1 MFFTGKK
8 GKQCLYHLYLETVSI
23 TNTRSQQLDEDCEN
37 DSDLKM
43 PPSSHIQTFTPQ
55 DYETIADFITGAGSD
70 VFRQILHSICP
81 SIFGH
86 EMVKGEF
93 SPTQNWKCVRLLGAG
108 ISTCSAH
115 RYQSIVI
122 GRTSEISNP
131 CSWFFPFE
139 KYSNK
144 TSFLSMCSWH
154 CTGSI
159 WRCTKTCYGQKQG
172 PCQRGHPCD
181 DCR

>member
-1 MFFTGKK
+1 MKGFRLGKIWNCSLLLTPEVMFFTGKK

-55 DYETIADFITGAGSD
+55 DYETIADFVMGAGSD

-93 SPTQNWKCVRLLGAG
+93 SPTQIWKYGSMLIFRGRDFHPFSLLL
-108 ISTCSAH
+108 
-115 RYQSIVI
+115 SI
-122 GRTSEISNP
+122 N
-131 CSWFFPFE
+131 CHW
-139 KYSNK
+139 
-144 TSFLSMCSWH
+144 
-154 CTGSI
+154 
-159 WRCTKTCYGQKQG
+159 
-172 PCQRGHPCD
+172 
-181 DCR
+181 